1 MKSRLLILSIFLLLP
16 LAACNRSVPP
26 AEFEPNRVF
35 AYVSEVKIEYPMQQ
49 ALIEAQVALGEY
61 FGTPDQPKLP
71 GFLDTDPSTLV
82 DLKNLE
88 AASGDPQQA
97 GRGLYRKHCVACHGI
112 TGNGRGVNAT
122 QGDVYPRDFRMG
134 KFKFKSTARGAKPL
148 RDDLFRTIRNGIA
161 GTSMARI
168 NELSDADVQ
177 SLVDYVIYLSWR
189 GDVERRLLLAA
200 EEIEFES
207 EDQESLRNLYAPGTK
222 LFEEQQVVLV
232 KDSITEVAD
241 EWSSATESIKEIPAA
256 GDIPVEATLEELL
269 AAASSSQPSPLKASL
284 DRGRELFVSETAS
297 CAKCHGPLGHG
308 DGQNQDYDDWTKEW
322 TKNINIDPTDDQQIL
337 PFQVRG
343 AMPPRQIKPRDLREG
358 IYRGGAD
365 PKNLYHRIA
374 NGIEG
379 TPMPAAEG
387 VLQPQDIWH
396 LVNYVRSLATPTS
409 NPTTGESKL

>member
-1 MKSRLLILSIFLLLP
+1 MKTRYLIPCIFLLMP
-16 LAACNRSVPP
+16 LAACTRSVPP

-35 AYVSEVKIEYPMQQ
+35 AHVSEVKIEYSMDQ
-49 ALIEAQVALGEY
+49 ALAEAQVALGQY

-71 GFLDTDPSTLV
+71 DFLDGQQSTLV
-82 DLKNLE
+82 DLKNLQ
-88 AASGDPQQA
+88 AASGDPQLA

-112 TGNGRGVNAT
+112 TGNGRGINAT

-134 KFKFKSTARGAKPL
+134 KFKFKTTARGAKPL
-148 RDDLFRTIRNGIA
+148 REDLFQTIRGGIA

-177 SLVDYVIYLSWR
+177 ALVDYVIYLSWR

-207 EDQESLRNLYAPGTK
+207 EDPDSLRNLYAPGTK
-222 LFEEQQVVLV
+222 LFDEQQVVLV
-232 KDSITEVAD
+232 KDCITEIAD
-241 EWSSATESIKEIPAA
+241 EWLSATDSIKEIPTA

-269 AAASSSQPSPLKASL
+269 AAASSSQTSPLKASL

-322 TKNINIDPTDDQQIL
+322 TKNINIDPTSNEQIL

-365 PKNLYHRIA
+365 PKKLYHRIA

-387 VLQPQDIWH
+387 VLPPDDIWH
-396 LVNYVRSLATPTS
+396 LVNYVRSLATPAD
-409 NPTTGESKL
+409 NPVVDGKSL